1 MRQLRTL
8 YIALVVVAL
17 LLATA
22 AASAA
27 PVRSMPTTTQVTPAA
42 PSAEPPCGE
51 GRWAVK
57 TLTDPAARLID
68 MTPRLT
74 TVGALRRLRFPARLH
89 NVPRIRGVETTT
101 YVVRVALIGTML
113 QGDHDIHLVIADP
126 GRLARTMITEFPKAS
141 CTRGASLK
149 ARLKM
154 RQARGAL
161 IRACGL
167 PSAVRF
173 KRISGRATVSGV
185 GFFDRPHRQTGVAPN
200 GIELHPVLAF
210 TKAHCQPR

>member
-1 MRQLRTL
+1 MTLRPRTHETL
-8 YIALVVVAL
+8 KRSNDTSTTVAFPPKRDSCALV
-17 LLATA
+17 
-22 AASAA
+22 S
-27 PVRSMPTTTQVTPAA
+27 
-42 PSAEPPCGE
+42 
-51 GRWAVK
+51 
-57 TLTDPAARLID
+57 
-68 MTPRLT
+68 
-74 TVGALRRLRFPARLH
+74 
-89 NVPRIRGVETTT
+89 NVPP
-101 YVVRVALIGTML
+101 
-113 QGDHDIHLVIADP
+113 Q
-126 GRLARTMITEFPKAS
+126 
-141 CTRGASLK
+141 

>member
-8 YIALVVVAL
+8 YIALVIVAL
-17 LLATA
+17 LLATV

-27 PVRSMPTTTQVTPAA
+27 PVRSTLATTQVTAA

-57 TLTDPAARLID
+57 TVTDPAARLID
-68 MTPRLT
+68 MTPRRT

-101 YVVRVALIGTML
+101 YVVRAALIGTML

-141 CTRGASLK
+141 CTRGASPE

-161 IRACGL
+161 MRSCGL

-210 TKAHCQPR
+210 TNAHCQAR